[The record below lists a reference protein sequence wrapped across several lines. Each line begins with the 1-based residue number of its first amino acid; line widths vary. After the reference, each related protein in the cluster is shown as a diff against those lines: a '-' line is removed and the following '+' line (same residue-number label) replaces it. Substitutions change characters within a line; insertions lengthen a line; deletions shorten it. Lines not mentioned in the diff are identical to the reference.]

1 LGKHGVRRGAM
12 MIDNP
17 PPAPSRSLPEV
28 TLEWTLFASR
38 WILAPLYLGMILV
51 LVGILIVFMRELF
64 TELVH
69 VGNMDAEQIIVLA
82 LSLIDL
88 SLTSNLLLIVIF
100 AGYENFVSKIHVGE
114 HEDRPGWMG
123 TVDFAN
129 LKIKLIASIVAISAI
144 ALLRA
149 FLPLADAG
157 APVDQAKLRWM
168 VMIHLTFV
176 VSGVLLAVMDWITSH
191 TASHAAAVRED
202 IAS

>member
-1 LGKHGVRRGAM
+1 M

-123 TVDFAN
+123 TVDFSN

-168 VMIHLTFV
+168 VIIHLTFV
-176 VSGVLLAVMDWITSH
+176 VSGVLLAAMDWITSR

>member
-1 LGKHGVRRGAM
+1 M

-123 TVDFAN
+123 TVDFSN

-176 VSGVLLAVMDWITSH
+176 VSGVLLAAMDWITSH
-191 TASHAAAVRED
+191 TASHAAAARED

>member
-1 LGKHGVRRGAM
+1 

-17 PPAPSRSLPEV
+17 PPAPSRSRPERA
-28 TLEWTLFASR
+28 LEWILFASR

-64 TELVH
+64 TELAH

-168 VMIHLTFV
+168 VIIHLTFV
-176 VSGVLLAVMDWITSH
+176 VSGVLLAAMDWITSR
-191 TASHAAAVRED
+191 TASHAAAARED